1 MRPPRK
7 SDRLIV
13 AALAVALSIA
23 AGCDSPERQLDR
35 GDRLRDRGELARAV
49 EQYRA
54 AGTSSEPEV
63 GGVALLRAAEVLHA
77 ADTEDAETSCEE
89 AVARFPASE
98 PAAECLLLIADL
110 RRDRLDWWGAID
122 AYREL
127 LSQRPDDPGCGDVRH
142 EIARCYVELGDP
154 GQALVE
160 WTELLERYPEGPR
173 AAAAL
178 LGVAR
183 CHDLAGDAGLAL
195 TVYQRVRERFPDTPE
210 AVEALVGEA
219 GCLEM
224 RGDLDGAE
232 ALYRQ
237 TLANHPNAAMVE
249 RRLELLQRS
258 RTIRLPASP

>member
-1 MRPPRK
+1 MRSPRK
-7 SDRLIV
+7 SDPHV
-13 AALAVALSIA
+13 AAILTVVLSIA
-23 AGCDSPERQLDR
+23 AGCNSPERRLER
-35 GDRLRDRGELARAV
+35 GDRFRDRGETDLAV

-54 AGTSSEPEV
+54 AGASTDPEV
-63 GGVALLRAAEVLHA
+63 GGVALLRAAEILRA
-77 ADTEDAETSCEE
+77 SNSDEAETSCEE

-98 PAAECLLLIADL
+98 PAATCLLLIADL

-127 LSQRPDDPGCGDVRH
+127 LSQRADDPGCADIRH

-160 WTELLERYPEGPR
+160 WTELLERYPDGPR
-173 AAAAL
+173 AASAL

-195 TVYQRVRERFPDTPE
+195 TVYQRVRERFPDGAE

-219 GCLEM
+219 GCMEM
-224 RGDLDGAE
+224 LGDLDGAE
-232 ALYRQ
+232 DLYRQ
-237 TLANHPNAAMVE
+237 ALESHPNRAMVQ
-249 RRLELLQRS
+249 RRLELLQQSRS
-258 RTIRLPASP
+258 IRLPPSP

>member
-1 MRPPRK
+1 MSPRPRTDPRGA
-7 SDRLIV
+7 LI
-13 AALAVALSIA
+13 LGVALLTA
-23 AGCDSPERQLDR
+23 AGCNSPERMLDR
-35 GDRLRDRGELARAV
+35 GDRHRESGDLSRAV
-49 EQYRA
+49 EFYRS
-54 AGTSSEPEV
+54 AGTSTEPEV
-63 GGVALLRAAEVLHA
+63 GGVALQRAAEVLHSTDPTA
-77 ADTEDAETSCEE
+77 AETSCEE
-89 AVARFPASE
+89 AVARFPASD
-98 PAAECLLLIADL
+98 PAASCLLLIADL
-110 RRDRLDWWGAID
+110 RRERLDWWGAID

-127 LSQRPDDPGCGDVRH
+127 LSQRADDPSCQDIRH

-160 WTELLERYPEGPR
+160 WTELLERYPDGPR

-183 CHDLAGDAGLAL
+183 CHDLAGDSGLAL
-195 TVYQRVRERFPDTPE
+195 TVYQRVRERFPGTPE

-219 GCLEM
+219 GCVEM

-237 TLANHPNAAMVE
+237 ALADHPNTAMVE